1 MKHSISA
8 SVLALA
14 VSTTALPANKQQKQ
28 HAKRA
33 TPKVWLAGDSTM
45 APGGGG
51 SGSGTQGWGEY
62 LQYSLSGA
70 TVSNEARGGRSARSY
85 TDEGRFDDIASQISA
100 GDIVVIEFGHN
111 DGGSLSETDNG
122 RTDCPGDGDE
132 TCTTPDGLTVQTF
145 VTYVTNA
152 GNTFV
157 DKGASVIVSSQT
169 PNNPWET
176 GEFAYSGTR
185 FVGYAETAAA
195 NIGDGAYY
203 VDHGQYVA
211 NIFESL
217 GKDEVDAFFPND
229 HTHTSPEGADHVAKA
244 FVKAVLCND
253 NVLAQYVSNSTSSV
267 EGSCV
272 S

>member
-1 MKHSISA
+1 MKYSVPA

-14 VSTTALPANKQQKQ
+14 ASTSALPATKQQAKHQ

-45 APGGGG
+45 ASGGG
-51 SGSGTQGWGEY
+51 GSGTQGWGEY
-62 LQYSLSGA
+62 LQYSLSA
-70 TVSNEARGGRSARSY
+70 TVENVARAGRSARSY
-85 TDEGRFDDIASQISA
+85 TDEGRFDDIADQLSS

-122 RTDCPGDGDE
+122 RTDCYGDGDE

-152 GNTFV
+152 GKTFV
-157 DKGASVIVSSQT
+157 EKGATVIVSSQT
-169 PNNPWET
+169 PNNPWEE
-176 GEFAYSGTR
+176 GDFAYSGSR
-185 FVGYAETAAA
+185 FVEYAQTAAA
-195 NIGDGAYY
+195 NIGDGAFY
-203 VDHGQYVA
+203 VDHGQYTA

-217 GKDEVDAFFPND
+217 GKDAVDAYFPND

-244 FVKAVLCND
+244 FVKGVLCGGD
-253 NVLAQYVSNSTSSV
+253 SDLVQYVTNSTSSV

-272 S
+272 